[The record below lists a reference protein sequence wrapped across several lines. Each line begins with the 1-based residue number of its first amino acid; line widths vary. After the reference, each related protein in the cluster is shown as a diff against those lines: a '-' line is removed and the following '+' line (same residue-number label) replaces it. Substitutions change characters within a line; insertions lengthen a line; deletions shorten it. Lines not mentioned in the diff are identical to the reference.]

1 VEATTMSDMT
11 TRQQLLE
18 SADRH
23 EHELERALLDLKQA
37 AQRPFDAVAGVKNHI
52 AQHPVPWVIG
62 CVLIGV
68 WLGGAF
74 RAPARGAE

>member
-1 VEATTMSDMT
+1 MSDMT

-23 EHELERALLDLKQA
+23 EHELEWALLDLKHA
-37 AQRPFDAVAGVKNHI
+37 AQRPFEAVTGVRSNV
-52 AQHPVPWVIG
+52 AQHPVPWLIG
-62 CVLIGV
+62 FVLIGV

-74 RAPARGAE
+74 RTREADQ